1 MTDIVSKE
9 VRSRMMSGI
18 KGKNT
23 KPELFIRR
31 ALFAVGFRYRLHDA
45 KLAGRPDLVFP
56 QYKTVLFINGCFWH
70 GHQCSLFKIPT
81 SNRDF
86 WVNKI
91 SKNKENDL
99 SNKEI
104 LINSGWKVVTIWECS
119 IRGKQR
125 LKLDEL
131 ITTVSSFIK
140 EINGEH
146 VLDIQHK

>member
-1 MTDIVSKE
+1 
-9 VRSRMMSGI
+9 MMSGI